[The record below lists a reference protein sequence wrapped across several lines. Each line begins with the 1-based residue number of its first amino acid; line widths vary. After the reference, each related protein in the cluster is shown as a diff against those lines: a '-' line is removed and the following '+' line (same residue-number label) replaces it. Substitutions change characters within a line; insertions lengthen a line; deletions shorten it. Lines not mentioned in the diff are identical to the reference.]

1 MLIWGGSSFGLN
13 TGGIY
18 DVANDRWTKITKPGV
33 APALVTL
40 VWTGDAMITW
50 SGISGGRYYPGHS
63 RDDDCDQDGVTAA
76 EGDCDDHDPATYPGA
91 SERCDGVANDCGSFG
106 WPSSSETRL
115 RPRRLA
121 ELRGR
126 LQRQQRL
133 PASRSGGGL

>member
-1 MLIWGGSSFGLN
+1 MLIWGGSSYGFN

-18 DVANDRWTKITKPGV
+18 DVANDRWTKIAKPGV

-40 VWTGDAMITW
+40 VWTGDAMIAW

-63 RDDDCDQDGVTAA
+63 RDDDCDHDGVTAA

-106 WPSSSETRL
+106 WPSSGESDSDRDGWL
-115 RPRRLA
+115 NCGGDCNDSNIYQHPGA
-121 ELRGR
+121 VEL
-126 LQRQQRL
+126 
-133 PASRSGGGL
+133 